1 MIHVLYYLFNSF
13 GFSGKPLLFIEENPD
28 EIKLPKWVK
37 VSKKRFNE
45 ILSTI
50 TKAKN
55 ERLKTTVDGKEIT
68 LDNAKSLLKDIA
80 SGKVDESEFKKTY
93 NSIVDDVGVI
103 LQKPMITRSQK
114 S

>member
-45 ILSTI
+45 ILS